1 MCLDDLPPELLD
13 GVLSNLNVDS
23 LRAIRLTNRVLYDRT
38 FDTFANKV
46 ANQRW
51 LFRETSLAAL
61 KAAGSHPRLRE
72 RIEKFCLGS
81 HKGQWVEFP
90 TLFCCERNSKIA
102 TAMERIDRD
111 LGDLEDWKDTKT
123 NGADHG
129 AVVIADVIQNLP
141 ALRGIEIGELC
152 KPGALYQIGWLGS
165 EWPKCAG
172 ECRGTKRVDWEG
184 RDPGDYAY
192 ELDLEAL
199 DIVQLETAHA
209 DARHRCTRHWK
220 LSMCFQEIL
229 HALTLIR
236 PTPGTQALE
245 SLSVG
250 SYDGKKRRIFGV
262 GLKDMEDLQEES
274 QYFIALQP
282 VLADVRELK
291 LAVELGNKYG
301 PQSSPGRNP
310 NLETWLSVFLKL
322 VPRLE
327 TLHLYLDGWSQVQ
340 WRPRYTRRYLYH
352 EAMALFLGG
361 SQLQYLSHLKLCGLT
376 IRADNFQHFVTFL
389 ERHAD
394 RLTHLT
400 LTSIILDEYEN
411 QQQGRPSWPGRLD
424 ALRRIPLTPAYLEL
438 NSFKEKEILLDDQHR
453 EYMPV
458 ILFASSSQLQGCDKC
473 LSETY
478 LVTSINEAPQCGHT
492 VYKNHD
498 GKWPASEE
506 VRVAWKYNG
515 RTHSS

>member
-23 LRAIRLTNRVLYDRT
+23 LRAIRLTNRVLYNRT

-220 LSMCFQEIL
+220 LSICFQEIL